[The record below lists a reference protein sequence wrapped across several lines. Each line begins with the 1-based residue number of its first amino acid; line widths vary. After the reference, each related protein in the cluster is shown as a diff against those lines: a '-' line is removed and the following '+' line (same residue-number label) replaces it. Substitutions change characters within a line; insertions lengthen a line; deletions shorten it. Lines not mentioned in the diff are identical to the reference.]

1 MNYKQY
7 DKYVYTKNDLEK
19 YLERFNKDIEQQK
32 QEIIE
37 FEKRAKERIALINN
51 WEQQKNFIILGRTYK
66 DGKKKGIL
74 LIRRYPDQS
83 QRDERYEFD
92 KIVDM
97 RKKMLEL
104 EEKYSGVDWS
114 KFERDVDEME
124 TISLKVGRDI
134 LEIDKND
141 LILDNK
147 ACYQIITKEVVKI
160 NCKHSPVMSKKLFND
175 LKKCELIF
183 TNEELK
189 QMAIKK
195 YNINSVM
202 LWKFDIDRMKKMGY

>member
-7 DKYVYTKNDLEK
+7 DKYIYTKNDLEK
-19 YLERFNKDIEQQK
+19 YLEKFNQDIEQQK

-37 FEKRAKERIALINN
+37 FEKRAKERIALIDN
-51 WEQQKNFIILGRTYK
+51 WEQQKNFTILGRTYK
-66 DGKKKGIL
+66 NGKKKRIL

-114 KFERDVDEME
+114 KFER
-124 TISLKVGRDI
+124 
-134 LEIDKND
+134 EI
-141 LILDNK
+141 
-147 ACYQIITKEVVKI
+147 E
-160 NCKHSPVMSKKLFND
+160 
-175 LKKCELIF
+175 
-183 TNEELK
+183 
-189 QMAIKK
+189 
-195 YNINSVM
+195 
-202 LWKFDIDRMKKMGY
+202 